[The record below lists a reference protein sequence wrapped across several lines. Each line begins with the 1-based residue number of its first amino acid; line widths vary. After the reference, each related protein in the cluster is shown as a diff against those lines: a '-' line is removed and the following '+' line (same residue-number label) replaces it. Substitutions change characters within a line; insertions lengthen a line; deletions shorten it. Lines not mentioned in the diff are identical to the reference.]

1 MKLSA
6 PKTADLHELL
16 WQFRAGTASSEQLGR
31 LERMVVEDP
40 RVRSF
45 YVRYMHMCADLCWTA
60 PPVEQPAA
68 RDNGQADPR
77 QRPEAE
83 RRVQAQ
89 GSPDIGPSGRTEE
102 GKLITRSAPFQ
113 FGRARS
119 TTHCIEAR
127 RLAQCNALVC

>member
-1 MKLSA
+1 MVQKVSNARLSA
-6 PKTADLHELL
+6 PQTADLHELL
-16 WQFRAGTASSEQLGR
+16 WQFRAGTASSDQLTR
-31 LERMVVEDP
+31 LERMVCEDP

-83 RRVQAQ
+83 RT
-89 GSPDIGPSGRTEE
+89 DGR
-102 GKLITRSAPFQ
+102 G
-113 FGRARS
+113 
-119 TTHCIEAR
+119 AR
-127 RLAQCNALVC
+127 RNRAARAEDKPLSPPAPVPFTSPLIVKESTCVS